1 MCRKTAFIILALFT
15 LSAWAYDVY
24 GLWELDSGDVTLNE
38 DLHVHPGGSVQ
49 PYNGH
54 RILTV
59 NGNIINEGTI
69 QNHTIGY
76 LLTVNCSGNIT
87 NNGVLT
93 NYTTNLTGSV
103 EQRLSVGSS
112 STPISSQYINVN
124 NANPILALTN
134 LYFKDSYIDFVS
146 GGFDLRGG
154 YGVKLDNCY
163 MTDGNVTGKTGIT
176 PVSYLEMINDSRINN
191 STCSDLYLIG
201 YFQLENDVI
210 ISGTSINIGD
220 VMPAVNGHR
229 ILTINGIFFNNGTF
243 KNNAPYL
250 LHVNSNGVFTN
261 NGILN
266 HYVFNAYSDFWCE
279 GNIYNDYLYF
289 LGTSAQYL
297 SCSATN
303 GINAFYVS
311 STNSAGIIAQS
322 DLKFTNSYLNFS
334 DYALDLTGGY
344 DLALSGGYLNRVKI
358 FGDTSGKAVSYLNMT
373 NGCYM
378 QNTELNQ
385 LTLTGEIEIVDNAN
399 VFNGPIVNNGIVE
412 NHSWYWYTI
421 NVNGDFINNSIVRD
435 NPLGY
440 NLTFNIKGNLINNG
454 TWDNEYLY
462 FNGTSSQQ
470 NLTCLNGNLLESYYL
485 NCSNPNGVKLLSDVV
500 LRNSWVN
507 FTDYTL
513 DLTAGYD
520 LTLNG
525 GYLNRINILG
535 SEAKSTSSLS
545 MKNGCYMQNTVI
557 DKVDLRDTILVV
569 DNANILKGPLTNY
582 GLIQNHP
589 WYWYTL
595 NIEGDFSNE
604 GLITDNAGGYN
615 LSLNVKGNVQN
626 NGIWTNNRTDFN
638 GDSHQHIS
646 ILNGNAI
653 ASPETYFTTNIVNG
667 PYEWR
672 YNKTPIAESDPDF
685 SGETIQSLRWLVPV
699 TLAYT
704 GTFYCETGDGASK
717 CVYINNGTFEIPNIT
732 SFTNNGTNVSIS
744 WNAIPS
750 AAYYR
755 VFSSDDPYK
764 DHYDSSWFCE
774 DEYVTTNSWTATVPA
789 GNKIFYFVTA
799 VY

>member
-1 MCRKTAFIILALFT
+1 MPKKIIIILIAVFTANLLAL
-15 LSAWAYDVY
+15 DIY

-38 DLHVHPGGSVQ
+38 DLHVHPGGVIQ

-69 QNHTIGY
+69 QDYPSIGY
-76 LLTVNCSGNIT
+76 LLTVNCTGNII
-87 NNGVLT
+87 NNGSLT
-93 NYTTNLTGSV
+93 NYTTNLNGLI
-103 EQRLSVGSS
+103 EQRISVGSS
-112 STPISSQYINVN
+112 STPISSEYLYINN
-124 NANPILALTN
+124 TNPILALTN
-134 LYFKDSYIDFVS
+134 LYFKDSYIDFVA

-163 MTDGNVTGKTGIT
+163 MTDGNVIGKTGIT

-243 KNNAPYL
+243 RNNDPYL

-261 NGILN
+261 NGVLN
-266 HYVFNAYSDFWCE
+266 HYLFNAYGDFLCE
-279 GNIYNDYLYF
+279 GLMYNDYLYF
-289 LGTSAQYL
+289 LGSSAQNVT
-297 SCSATN
+297 CSATN

-311 STNSAGIIAQS
+311 STNSAGVIAQS
-322 DLKFTNSYLNFS
+322 DLKFTNSYLNFG

-358 FGDTSGKAVSYLNMT
+358 FGDSSGKAVSYLNMT

-435 NPLGY
+435 NPGSGY
-440 NLTFNIKGNLINNG
+440 YLTFNIKGNLINNG
-454 TWDNEYLY
+454 IWDNEYLY

-513 DLTAGYD
+513 DLTAGYN

-535 SEAKSTSSLS
+535 SETKSTSSLS

-569 DNANILKGPLTNY
+569 DNANLLKGPLTNY
-582 GLIQNHP
+582 GVIQNHP

-595 NIEGDFSNE
+595 NIEGDFRNE
-604 GLITDNAGGYN
+604 SFIADNPDGYN
-615 LSLNVKGNVQN
+615 LTVKAKGNIEN
-626 NGIWTNNRTDFN
+626 NGTWSNYYLYMN
-638 GDSHQHIS
+638 GTADQQIS
-646 ILNGNAI
+646 ILNSNNITCPAI
-653 ASPETYFTTNIVNG
+653 YFESELVNSPWQWY
-667 PYEWR
+667 
-672 YNKTPIAESDPDF
+672 YNNSAISVSDPDF
-685 SGETIQSLRWLVPV
+685 SQPTTFQLLFNVP
-699 TLAYT
+699 LSSSKF
-704 GTFYCETGDGASK
+704 GTFYCQTGDGPTRKIFVNDGVFA
-717 CVYINNGTFEIPNIT
+717 IPNIT
-732 SFTNNGTNVSIS
+732 SFSNNGTLVSIV
-744 WNAIPS
+744 WDNIPS
-750 AAYYR
+750 ASSYK
-755 VFSSDDPYK
+755 VFSGLDPYS
-764 DHYDSSWFCE
+764 DTGWTLE
-774 DEYVTTNSWTATVPA
+774 AEPTTNSWSGTPV
-789 GNKIFYFVTA
+789 GSKKFYVVKA